1 MTVLVDIRI
10 DLVPPYTVTGKSVL
24 VSKRHQV
31 GSGVKVT
38 FRDLDLIGSCGHDGV
53 VIPERKFAKR
63 GQPSCPHPHLKL
75 FVLRQIGYGI
85 LVGIAVRIPVVP
97 VRRRHDFLI
106 SVRSLTV
113 QLRVTTPR
121 NAFASHIVC
130 FCTIDGPG
138 GIQSHRRS
146 DRVIEQRVG
155 NEAARVICLPV
166 RGQLQ
171 RIAST
176 RGDRAIA
183 YELSIQLVSIQRF
196 DISAVVLVEIGQ
208 AVVEENRWPNVI
220 WNIE

>member
-1 MTVLVDIRI
+1 M
-10 DLVPPYTVTGKSVL
+10 
-24 VSKRHQV
+24 
-31 GSGVKVT
+31 
-38 FRDLDLIGSCGHDGV
+38 
-53 VIPERKFAKR
+53 
-63 GQPSCPHPHLKL
+63 
-75 FVLRQIGYGI
+75 
-85 LVGIAVRIPVVP
+85 VGIAVRIPVVP

-106 SVRSLTV
+106 SVRSLAV

-130 FCTIDGPG
+130 FCTIDGPS

-183 YELSIQLVSIQRF
+183 YGLSIQLVGI
-196 DISAVVLVEIGQ
+196 
-208 AVVEENRWPNVI
+208 
-220 WNIE
+220 